1 MSVEQCFSHVRH
13 ATVNIYII
21 EKQRLEYNSLKYEY
35 ESEIPTKIYEREHLL
50 LDFNRN
56 DILRR
61 QNIRRENAIPI
72 QQFLKPKFLS

>member
-1 MSVEQCFSHVRH
+1 MEQCFIHVSHV
-13 ATVNIYII
+13 TVDIYII

-35 ESEIPTKIYEREHLL
+35 ESEIPTKNVWKGTLIV
-50 LDFNRN
+50 N